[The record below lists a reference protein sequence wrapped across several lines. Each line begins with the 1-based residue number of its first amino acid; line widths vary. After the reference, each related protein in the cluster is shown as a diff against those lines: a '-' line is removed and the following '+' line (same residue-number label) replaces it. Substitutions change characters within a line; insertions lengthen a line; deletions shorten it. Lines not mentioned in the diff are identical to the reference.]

1 LVLSCSKFNDIR
13 SQYIN
18 FVDDLFINFYLI
30 VEQKSLNISD
40 EYEKNFEDNI
50 NFYVL
55 CILLG
60 GNTIF
65 EILDLN
71 LEERKRLIENIF

>member
-1 LVLSCSKFNDIR
+1 MNLK
-13 SQYIN
+13 
-18 FVDDLFINFYLI
+18 
-30 VEQKSLNISD
+30 
-40 EYEKNFEDNI
+40 KNFEDNI
-50 NFYVL
+50 NFYAL